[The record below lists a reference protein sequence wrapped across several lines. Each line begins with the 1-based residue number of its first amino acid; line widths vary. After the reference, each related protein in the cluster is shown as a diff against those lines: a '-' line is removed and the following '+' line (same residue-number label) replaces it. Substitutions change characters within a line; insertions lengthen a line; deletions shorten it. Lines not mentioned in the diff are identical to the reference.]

1 MVKAVIKP
9 VDDVEFNKINALREG
24 NNDESDNFKIQILDE
39 GALDKTLEGPGKI
52 QTKIFPEDNLYGNQ

>member
-39 GALDKTLEGPGKI
+39 GALDKTLEGPRKI
-52 QTKIFPEDNLYGNQ
+52 QTKRIPEDNLYGNQ